1 MASEKRL
8 IDAEKLWDAIDEAI
22 YKYGA
27 YDKCEMKTVQGL
39 MEAKELVYDAPTVD
53 AVEVV
58 RCKDCEKWK
67 CHGMPFD
74 ITKGT
79 CYNPRFHFHHG
90 HVLDECFM
98 PVTNETDFCSYGERR
113 SDHV

>member
-1 MASEKRL
+1 MSPEQRL
-8 IDAEKLWDAIDEAI
+8 IDANALSDKVDES
-22 YKYGA
+22 KY
-27 YDKCEMKTVQGL
+27 DNPHPQGMIRVNHRNEHDHFL
-39 MEAKELVYDAPTVD
+39 RMILDAPTVD

-90 HVLDECFM
+90 HVLNECFM

-113 SDHV
+113 AT

>member
-1 MASEKRL
+1 MATEQRL
-8 IDAEKLWDAIDEAI
+8 IDANKVARDVRENNKENFFQADWSS
-22 YKYGA
+22 KRV
-27 YDKCEMKTVQGL
+27 CEL
-39 MEAKELVYDAPTVD
+39 LESAPTVD

-113 SDHV
+113 TDHV

>member
-1 MASEKRL
+1 MATEQRL
-8 IDAEKLWDAIDEAI
+8 IDANKVARDVRENNKENFFQADWSS
-22 YKYGA
+22 KRV
-27 YDKCEMKTVQGL
+27 CEL
-39 MEAKELVYDAPTVD
+39 LESAPTVD

-90 HVLDECFM
+90 HVLNECFM

-113 SDHV
+113 TDHV

>member
-1 MASEKRL
+1 MATEQRL
-8 IDAEKLWDAIDEAI
+8 IDASELTDRLNHTTMV
-22 YKYGA
+22 A
-27 YDKCEMKTVQGL
+27 YPNLFPGL
-39 MEAKELVYDAPTVD
+39 LAAVEIVDDSPTVD

-90 HVLDECFM
+90 HVLNECFM

-113 SDHV
+113 AT